1 VRHAREEAVLP
12 PVLEVYALWHPD
24 DAAGVK
30 VAKCLLDHFRGTT
43 FSGLLGGAVDVFV
56 RSESPEGRS
65 DEAPIAI
72 PALGSPP
79 YGLATPA
86 FTAVVVVV
94 GPELASAVE
103 SPGPWRSYV
112 EDLEAGHRGSGGT
125 IGVFPV
131 ALDLLSL
138 DGTHLGAVLGGHQQV
153 ASGAWATSTFE
164 ETLCRDLGQ
173 GIAQMVDPAHE
184 RVTVFVSHTK
194 RQSVDERG
202 TVVRLVDQVRAAIAS
217 SRLGEFFDASDLQPG
232 DDWAPTLIA
241 AASSGA
247 LLAVRTDLYS
257 SRPWCQREVLT
268 AKRHEIPVVVLDG
281 LSRGE
286 ERGSFLMD
294 HVPRV
299 AGRRSGSQDWGEDAI
314 RSALGQLVDECLK
327 RALWRV
333 QKSIA
338 ASALR
343 IGVDWWAAHAPEPT
357 TFADWLASI
366 DRHAKRDED
375 VVVLHPDPPL
385 GPDEA
390 EVLVQMGRLAG
401 LGGSLLFLT
410 PRGLAAHGA

>member
-1 VRHAREEAVLP
+1 
-12 PVLEVYALWHPD
+12 
-24 DAAGVK
+24 
-30 VAKCLLDHFRGTT
+30 
-43 FSGLLGGAVDVFV
+43 
-56 RSESPEGRS
+56 
-65 DEAPIAI
+65 
-72 PALGSPP
+72 
-79 YGLATPA
+79 
-86 FTAVVVVV
+86 
-94 GPELASAVE
+94 
-103 SPGPWRSYV
+103 
-112 EDLEAGHRGSGGT
+112 
-125 IGVFPV
+125 
-131 ALDLLSL
+131 
-138 DGTHLGAVLGGHQQV
+138 
-153 ASGAWATSTFE
+153 
-164 ETLCRDLGQ
+164 
-173 GIAQMVDPAHE
+173 MVDPAHE